1 MITPATRLV
10 DEQTHVLRDALTTAL
25 RSIITDLPHLAAK
38 VTTQATR
45 IRNTISERVFAAVV
59 VAARGENPKKALPL
73 CVASALWWISAES
86 DTPGAQCGAMLAM
99 RHLKP
104 VRAPDDCKLGWF
116 DEIARSTTSAI
127 ETRLAEHSR
136 PSSDISRKAV
146 LASNLGIAGAAYAR
160 DAAMATHLTDGDAID
175 EWRRFG
181 AIYGTMRQLHADH
194 VRSTVDF
201 DGNPRLLIPPLL
213 LAHVFQQGNAGVRQE
228 LTRLLRSVPTGN
240 PGCHAVLRDLLRS
253 PRAVAAYARDLRRL
267 HGKAC
272 DLLDGLSAAAEA
284 RATLRSI
291 LDSTLALP
299 MPGTREL
306 IGV

>member
-10 DEQTHVLRDALTTAL
+10 DEQTHALRDALTTAL
-25 RSIITDLPHLAAK
+25 RSITTDLPHLAAK
-38 VTTQATR
+38 VTTRAAR
-45 IRNTISERVFAAVV
+45 FRNTISERVFAAVV
-59 VAARGENPKKALPL
+59 AAARGENPKKALPL

-86 DTPGAQCGAMLAM
+86 DAAGAQCGAVLAM
-99 RHLKP
+99 RHLKS
-104 VRAPDDCKLGWF
+104 VRAPDNCMLGWF

-127 ETRLAEHSR
+127 ETRLAEHGR
-136 PSSDISRKAV
+136 TGSDISRKAV
-146 LASNLGIAGAAYAR
+146 LANNLGIAGAAYAR

-181 AIYGTMRQLHADH
+181 ALYGAMRQLHADH
-194 VRSTVDF
+194 VRSTVDL
-201 DGNPRLLIPPLL
+201 DDHPRLVVPPLL
-213 LAHVFQQGNAGVRQE
+213 LAHAFQQGNTGLRQE
-228 LTRLLRSVPTGN
+228 LARLLRSAPSGA

-253 PRAVAAYARDLRRL
+253 PRTVAAYARDLRRL

-284 RATLRSI
+284 RAALRSI